1 MSAFA
6 KWQPEYAARGIVT
19 FPVRDKRPC
28 VKGYLKLGPK
38 VSEQLAIRFA
48 DEAAFGFA
56 CSRNKITVL
65 DVDAPDERLLA
76 DALDRHGPTPLIIR
90 SGSGNFQAWYCHGGE
105 RRRVRPEPDKPIDI
119 LGDGFVVAPPSRS
132 SKGRYEIIA
141 GSLDDIANLP
151 IMRASFAKEA
161 YEALHPEVMNGRNQH
176 SDRVGQLGQPSFADD
191 QSAKTG
197 QSARSIR
204 RDAER
209 GQRNDTLFR
218 EAMKQAKGCHRL
230 EELMEKTMQAN
241 AQLTQP
247 LPADEILKIVAS
259 AWGYECEG
267 KNWFGVGGRVVF
279 AAREVDD
286 LAAQDPH
293 AYALLGLLRR
303 HHWGRDFILAK
314 AYADELGWTLRRFKA
329 ARDEL
334 LQRNLIV
341 CVHAGGRG
349 PNDPPVYRFPE

>member
-1 MSAFA
+1 MSAFSE
-6 KWQPEYAARGIVT
+6 WQPEYAARGIVT
-19 FPVRDKRPC
+19 FPVRNKRPC

-56 CSRNKITVL
+56 CRRNRITVL
-65 DVDAPDERLLA
+65 DVDTPDESLLA
-76 DALDRHGPTPLIIR
+76 DALDRHGPTPLIVR
-90 SGSGNFQAWYCHGGE
+90 SGSGNFQAWYRHGGE

-132 SKGRYEIIA
+132 SKGSYEIIA

-151 IMRASFAKEA
+151 KMQRAEEYDAA
-161 YEALHPEVMNGRNQH
+161 QDRGEVAGHGRSKVEPDN
-176 SDRVGQLGQPSFADD
+176 VTTAADI
-191 QSAKTG
+191 G
-197 QSARSIR
+197 R
-204 RDAER
+204 
-209 GQRNDTLFR
+209 RNDTMFR
-218 EAMKQAKGCHRL
+218 EAMRQARGCHRL

-241 AQLTQP
+241 AQLAQP
-247 LPADEILKIVAS
+247 LPPDEILKIVAS

-293 AYALLGLLRR
+293 AYALLALLRR

-329 ARDEL
+329 ARDVL
-334 LQRNLIV
+334 LQRDLIV

-349 PNDPPVYRFPE
+349 PNDPPVYRFPA

>member
-6 KWQPEYAARGIVT
+6 EWQPEYAARGIVT

-56 CSRNKITVL
+56 CRRNKITVL

-90 SGSGNFQAWYCHGGE
+90 SGSGNFQAWYRHGGE

-119 LGDGFVVAPPSRS
+119 LGDGFVVAPPSRG

-151 IMRASFAKEA
+151 KMRTEQTRQFDGIENGTVANHQNEV
-161 YEALHPEVMNGRNQH
+161 LPENTAA
-176 SDRVGQLGQPSFADD
+176 DLG
-191 QSAKTG
+191 K
-197 QSARSIR
+197 
-204 RDAER
+204 
-209 GQRNDTLFR
+209 RNDTLFR
-218 EAMKQAKGCHRL
+218 EAMKQAKGCYRL

-241 AQLTQP
+241 AQLIQP
-247 LPADEILKIVAS
+247 LPPDEILKIVAS

-267 KNWFGVGGRVVF
+267 KNWFGIGGRVVF